1 MLIWFLSG
9 RKSTITL
16 RITCVYELSI
26 SASEFLGEFFQLSL
40 VGLVIIV
47 LPAVQATFVPV
58 DLDEAPALLDSPI
71 FFTLLSALLLFSRVA
86 PPASVMAVTVVP
98 RTAPVVS
105 VVTPLVAAICR
116 G

>member
-1 MLIWFLSG
+1 MLICFLS
-9 RKSTITL
+9 RCRITITL
-16 RITCVYELSI
+16 RIACAYKLSV

-40 VGLVIIV
+40 VGLVVVV

-58 DLDEAPALLDSPI
+58 DLDEAPALLDSPL
-71 FFTLLSALLLFSRVA
+71 FFTLLSAPLLVSRVA

-98 RTAPVVS
+98 RPAPVVS
-105 VVTPLVAAICR
+105 VVTPLVAAVCR